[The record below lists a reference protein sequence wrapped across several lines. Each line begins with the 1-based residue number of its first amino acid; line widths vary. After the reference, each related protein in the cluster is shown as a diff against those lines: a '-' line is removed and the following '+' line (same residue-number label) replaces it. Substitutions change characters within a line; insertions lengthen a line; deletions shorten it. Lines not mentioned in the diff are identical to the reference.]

1 MHSKKTSGALVTQTV
16 ELNGVRLKVQHSDL
30 TKLPKKIV
38 TPDRP
43 KNDKALQRLA
53 NQVVKF

>member
-1 MHSKKTSGALVTQTV
+1 MSEKLVTQTV
-16 ELNGVRLKVQHSDL
+16 EINGVRLKVQHSSL

-43 KNDKALQRLA
+43 KNNRSFQRLA
-53 NQVVKF
+53 NRVVKF

>member
-1 MHSKKTSGALVTQTV
+1 MSEKLVTQTV
-16 ELNGVRLKVQHSDL
+16 EINGVKVKVQHSSL

-38 TPDRP
+38 TADRP
-43 KNDKALQRLA
+43 KNNTAFQRLA